1 MRKFLTFLCLFTL
14 ITIKANAQEEPYKEC
29 KWYIGVGGGVR
40 FGSMTF
46 SNLDKD
52 VFPNEK
58 GMTNGLFSVFVERNF
73 GKEGNF
79 GLRPTLTFLNRGGKL
94 TGIYSTKEFDN
105 YYESEGIED
114 VSYKLK
120 AHYFDIRVPI
130 FYQFGTYSSRIRPYV
145 YVAPIVGFSTGGK
158 INVEQRFLSGN
169 YAGYEMDLNKANMAS
184 TYFAGSIGVGAKW
197 NFNVVGQNLY
207 LALDASYEIGFN
219 NTYGKKEKN
228 GEAIVQKDLFYN
240 VYKINGTRKFSGFE
254 LMMTIGIP
262 LGKKK
267 SRPAYVAPV
276 VHKVEPTPV
285 AQETETVPVV
295 EEKAQEKP
303 CYSLEEISAMM
314 SSGENVYGKTFCA
327 VDAIQFE
334 FGNSTIKRS
343 SYAYLDKLAKILKE
357 TGMKVEVKG
366 HTDNVGTEDFNMK
379 LSKERAKGVV
389 NYLVKNGVPTSQLTY
404 SFYGMSQPLADN
416 DTEDG
421 RKLNRRV
428 EFEILK

>member
-1 MRKFLTFLCLFTL
+1 
-14 ITIKANAQEEPYKEC
+14 
-29 KWYIGVGGGVR
+29 
-40 FGSMTF
+40 
-46 SNLDKD
+46 
-52 VFPNEK
+52 
-58 GMTNGLFSVFVERNF
+58 
-73 GKEGNF
+73 
-79 GLRPTLTFLNRGGKL
+79 
-94 TGIYSTKEFDN
+94 
-105 YYESEGIED
+105 
-114 VSYKLK
+114 
-120 AHYFDIRVPI
+120 
-130 FYQFGTYSSRIRPYV
+130 
-145 YVAPIVGFSTGGK
+145 
-158 INVEQRFLSGN
+158 
-169 YAGYEMDLNKANMAS
+169 
-184 TYFAGSIGVGAKW
+184 
-197 NFNVVGQNLY
+197 
-207 LALDASYEIGFN
+207 
-219 NTYGKKEKN
+219 
-228 GEAIVQKDLFYN
+228 
-240 VYKINGTRKFSGFE
+240 
-254 LMMTIGIP
+254 MMTIGIP